1 MSGVIGV
8 LGGGQLG
15 RMLGLAGLPLG
26 QRFVF
31 LDPSPDSP
39 AREVGELIVADY
51 DDPKAL
57 DELASRA
64 GVVTYEFENVP
75 AGAVDALAE
84 TVPVFP
90 SSAVLLATQDRLVE
104 KTSLVDAGIP
114 VAPFR
119 AATTA
124 DDVGAAMGELGPSVI
139 VKTRRFGYDGKGQAA
154 ITAGTDVDAAVAS
167 LGGAE
172 LVVEGRVPFDRELSV
187 IAVRGRDGSF
197 VAYPL
202 VENHHAEGILRV
214 SLAPAPLVDDR
225 LQSLAE
231 GFARRFME
239 AHDYVGVMTLE
250 LFQVG
255 DELIVNE
262 VAPRVHN
269 SGHWTIEGA
278 EVSQFE
284 NHLRACLGLPLGA
297 TTPIGSSVMA
307 NVLGDLPDVAAV
319 TAIAGAH
326 LHLYGKAPRPLRK
339 IGHVTIRR
347 DEPEWWAGAG
357 GIEPALAAALPALRH
372 LPH

>member
-1 MSGVIGV
+1 MTAATGVVGV

-26 QRFVF
+26 RRFVF

-39 AREVGELIVADY
+39 AREVGELLVADY

-57 DELASRA
+57 DELASRVD
-64 GVVTYEFENVP
+64 VVTFEFENVP
-75 AGAVDALAE
+75 AATVEALAGS
-84 TVPVFP
+84 VPVFP
-90 SSAVLLATQDRLVE
+90 PAGALHATQDRLVE
-104 KTSLVDAGIP
+104 KTSLVEVGIP

-124 DDVGAAMGELGPSVI
+124 ADVGAAATELGLPVI
-139 VKTRRFGYDGKGQAA
+139 VKTRRGGYDGKGQAV
-154 ITAGTDVDAAVAS
+154 ISDDGEIDGAVAD
-167 LGGAE
+167 LGGRE
-172 LVVEGRVPFDRELSV
+172 LIVEGRVPFDRELSI
-187 IAVRGRDGSF
+187 IAVRGRDGAF
-197 VAYPL
+197 AAYPL
-202 VENHHAEGILRV
+202 VENHHAGGILRY
-214 SLAPAPLVDDR
+214 SLAPAPDLDAA
-225 LQSLAE
+225 LQSTAE

-239 AHDYVGVMTLE
+239 AHDYVGVLTLE

-255 DELIVNE
+255 DRLLVNE

-297 TTPIGSSVMA
+297 TTPVGSSVMA
-307 NVLGDLPDVAAV
+307 NILGDLPDVATV
-319 TAIAGAH
+319 TAVPGAH

-339 IGHVTIRR
+339 IGHVTVRR
-347 DEPEWWAGAG
+347 DGPEWWAGQLQ
-357 GIEPALAAALPALRH
+357 PLLRS
-372 LPH
+372 LV

>member
-1 MSGVIGV
+1 VIGV

-39 AREVGELIVADY
+39 AREVGDLLVADY

-57 DELASRA
+57 DELAARA
-64 GVVTYEFENVP
+64 DVVTYEFENVP
-75 AGAVDALAE
+75 AASVEALAE
-84 TVPVFP
+84 HVPVYP
-90 SSAVLLATQDRLVE
+90 SATVLHATQDRLVE
-104 KTSLVDAGIP
+104 KTSLVEAGIP

-119 AATTA
+119 GATTTGEVRDA
-124 DDVGAAMGELGPSVI
+124 IAELGLPVI
-139 VKTRRFGYDGKGQAA
+139 VKTRRGGYDGKGQAV
-154 ITAGTDVDAAVAS
+154 IEDLAGVDDAVGS
-167 LGGAE
+167 LGGRE
-172 LVVEGRVPFDRELSV
+172 LVVEGRVEFDRELSV
-187 IAVRGRDGSF
+187 IAVRGIDGSF

-202 VENHHAEGILRV
+202 VENHHAEGILRY
-214 SLAPAPLVDDR
+214 SLAPAPRVEAV
-225 LQSLAE
+225 LQATAE
-231 GFARRFME
+231 EYARRFMD
-239 AHDYVGVMTLE
+239 AHGYVGVMTLE

-255 DELIVNE
+255 GDLLVNE

-297 TTPIGSSVMA
+297 TTPVGWSVMA
-307 NVLGDLPDVAAV
+307 NVLGEPPDIARVAA
-319 TAIAGAH
+319 TPGAH
-326 LHLYGKAPRPLRK
+326 LHLYDKAPRPQRK

-347 DEPEWWAGAG
+347 DEAEWWDRIEG
-357 GIEPALAAALPALRH
+357 GPASLLRAFT
-372 LPH
+372 